1 MAKKTTFYI
10 AGPVSGVNRYWEP
23 FDKAEQE
30 LTRRGYVVLNPT
42 RLPSDLPEDRIMPIC
57 LAMVDAADAVLLL
70 PGWEKSEGAKIEKLY
85 AERLGKSVVPLAE
98 FNRSVDVFM
107 DIFGRTKK

>member
-85 AERLGKSVVPLAE
+85 AERIGKSVVPLAE
-98 FNRSVDVFM
+98 FNRSFDVFM